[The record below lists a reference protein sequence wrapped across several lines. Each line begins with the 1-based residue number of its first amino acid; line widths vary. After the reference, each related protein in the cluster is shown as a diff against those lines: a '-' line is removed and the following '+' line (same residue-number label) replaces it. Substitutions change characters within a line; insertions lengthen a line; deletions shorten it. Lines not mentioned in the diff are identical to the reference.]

1 MAYTKAEAR
10 RHRRVKTTLVL
21 VTLVTVLTGGIYL
34 AVNQVNSSEVLIRE
48 RCTAVVGGDTHELGL
63 EQAENASLIAGV
75 AVARGLPARAASIA
89 LATAVQESGLRNLDY
104 GDQAG
109 PDSRGLFQ
117 QRPSQGWGTDDQ
129 VQDPLYAAGAFYDAL
144 VKVPGYESLPIT
156 EAAQAVQRSAL
167 PDAYADHEAAGRAFA
182 SALTGNS
189 PASLN
194 CVLRGADQTGD
205 PAAAQAAAE
214 RVFGP
219 LGTAVTDEGGLSFE
233 ATGTRGWATAQ
244 WAVANAKV
252 LHIESVA
259 FGGLQWTRAGRGWD
273 AAETATG
280 TLVIRLAGDPT
291 APPAA

>member
-10 RHRRVKTTLVL
+10 RRRRRKTAIVL
-21 VTLVTVLTGGIYL
+21 VILLAVLTGGIYL
-34 AVNQVNSSEVLIRE
+34 AVSQVNSSEVLVRE
-48 RCTAVVGGDTHELGL
+48 RCTAVVGNDTYELGL
-63 EQAENASLIAGV
+63 EQAQNASLIVAV

-104 GDQAG
+104 GDEAG

-144 VKVPGYESLPIT
+144 VDIPGYESLPIT

-167 PDAYADHEAAGRAFA
+167 PDAYADHEAEGRAFA

-194 CVLRGADQTGD
+194 CVLRGADEVGD
-205 PAAAQAAAE
+205 PESVQAAAATA
-214 RVFGP
+214 FGSIGSTVVDDRS
-219 LGTAVTDEGGLSFE
+219 LILE
-233 ATGTRGWATAQ
+233 ATGATGWAAAQ
-244 WAVANAKV
+244 WAVANAKA

-259 FGGLQWTRAGRGWD
+259 FGGLEWTRAGHGWTAVETTTGQIRVLLAADD
-273 AAETATG
+273 AEQ
-280 TLVIRLAGDPT
+280 P
-291 APPAA
+291 